1 MPPEAP
7 RYAKTLIVPTD
18 DDSTNSAIRIST
30 LARERRWAR
39 GDDHTASPNPV
50 GGVSGAT
57 LRDELVTCNPHFD
70 EQPYVRQGV
79 CRSQADATVAGR
91 PGQRLQELRETLP
104 VGRPPSALPGGVLRM
119 RGYLILGTIFATATA
134 VSLGWKWQ
142 LGIFRSGLWAL
153 AGSMLMAITL
163 TTVDPLLH
171 FTTVTGTLTMWG
183 ATVLACL
190 AGLLVIFS
198 RDPDRLVPSREDVIV
213 SPADGRVVYVRPV
226 QPGQLPV
233 ADKKG
238 RACSLKELSGTTLN
252 DGGAVAIGISMNLSD
267 VHVNRAPIAGRVR
280 LIEHVHGTF
289 GSLRKPEML
298 ISNERVTT
306 VIEAEDLQIALVQIA
321 SRLVRRIV
329 TFVAKGDVL
338 RLGQRIGAIRLGSQ
352 VDLLIPARED
362 IRLAVQVGD
371 RVLAGCTIVAITSR
385 ISDSAGEVRGESP

>member
-1 MPPEAP
+1 
-7 RYAKTLIVPTD
+7 
-18 DDSTNSAIRIST
+18 
-30 LARERRWAR
+30 
-39 GDDHTASPNPV
+39 
-50 GGVSGAT
+50 
-57 LRDELVTCNPHFD
+57 
-70 EQPYVRQGV
+70 
-79 CRSQADATVAGR
+79 
-91 PGQRLQELRETLP
+91 
-104 VGRPPSALPGGVLRM
+104 M

-385 ISDSAGEVRGESP
+385 ISDSAGAPLRSMTEERDETAQDGRPAVPAMARDSGRTRREGGLVGGA

>member
-1 MPPEAP
+1 
-7 RYAKTLIVPTD
+7 
-18 DDSTNSAIRIST
+18 
-30 LARERRWAR
+30 
-39 GDDHTASPNPV
+39 
-50 GGVSGAT
+50 
-57 LRDELVTCNPHFD
+57 
-70 EQPYVRQGV
+70 
-79 CRSQADATVAGR
+79 
-91 PGQRLQELRETLP
+91 
-104 VGRPPSALPGGVLRM
+104 M

-267 VHVNRAPIAGRVR
+267 VH
-280 LIEHVHGTF
+280 EHVHGTF

-385 ISDSAGEVRGESP
+385 ISDSAGAPLRSMTEERDETAQDGRPAVPAMARDSGRTRREGGLVGGA